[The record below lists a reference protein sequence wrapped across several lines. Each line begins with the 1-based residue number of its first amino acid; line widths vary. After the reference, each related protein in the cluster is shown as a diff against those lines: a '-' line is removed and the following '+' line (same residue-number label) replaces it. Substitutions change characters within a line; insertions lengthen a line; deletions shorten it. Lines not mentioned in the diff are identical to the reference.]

1 MWDRELLKEFKRWKN
16 GRENEGAPLGQGES
30 SPFMNSKLYR
40 DERHDRKS
48 LKCLD

>member
-1 MWDRELLKEFKRWKN
+1 MEERMKE
-16 GRENEGAPLGQGES
+16 PHLGQGES
-30 SPFMNSKLYR
+30 SPFMTSKLYR